1 MIMSCSSM
9 DQRAPLGRI
18 LAGWIAILLCSLLL
32 YDALLYSSLRTAT
45 REGTQASAS
54 VAATALKS
62 RMAIGIRFGK
72 KLETYHNVDRLL
84 ASVGQAADMPLAV
97 LDARGMALH
106 HWGRFPLLPDIS
118 DRLPK
123 TGTEAVLSLKDG
135 ELLLAPVA
143 DRDEHIVGHI
153 AVWMPSRNLDA
164 TLRDLFRQQLLFQ
177 GGLAL
182 AGILLLSLCLGLRRS
197 GGMPRN
203 LCIAIFLLLMLG
215 NGALALHA
223 VSRQY
228 TQGLRNDAAHTGAIL
243 TEDLNR
249 LLLVGV
255 SLDDTSRLSA
265 YLTRAAT
272 AHGDDLVLEV
282 LAPSGKVFAS
292 SHASGPFPELL
303 PPGEEFPLLELAS
316 ALLCVGFLNY
326 FLPVFLKQ
334 ADVAQSNIGRI
345 YMLNCLIVI
354 YSGPLFARLVGNSL
368 RKGPLLFWAGILSA
382 LSVACFCFLP
392 PLPASVAGSILLGLA
407 TGLNIPAQS
416 EFLLELDI
424 ARAIGVD
431 QAMSLLDA
439 LQRVGQVI
447 GPVCVGA
454 VMAIMSVDDAARWA
468 GIILVAISLLFL
480 LLVRPTRHSG
490 DRA

>member
-1 MIMSCSSM
+1 MNQSCPSM
-9 DQRAPLGRI
+9 DRHRPLGRI
-18 LAGWIAILLCSLLL
+18 LTGWIAILLCSLLL

-97 LDARGMALH
+97 LDARGKALH

-118 DRLPK
+118 DRLPQ
-123 TGTEAVLSLKDG
+123 TGKETILSLKDG
-135 ELLLAPVA
+135 ELLLAPIA
-143 DRDEHIVGHI
+143 DRDERIVGHI
-153 AVWMPSRNLDA
+153 AVWMPSLSLDA
-164 TLRDLFRQQLLFQ
+164 TLQDLFRQQLLFQ

-182 AGILLLSLCLGLRRS
+182 AGILLLSFCLGLRRS

-203 LCIAIFLLLMLG
+203 LCIAVFLLLMLG
-215 NGALALHA
+215 NGTLALHA

-255 SLDDTSRLSA
+255 SLDDASRLSA

-272 AHGDDLVLEV
+272 AHGEDLVLEV

-292 SHASGPFPELL
+292 SHASGPLPELL
-303 PPGEEFPLLELAS
+303 PRGEEFPLLELAS
-316 ALLCVGFLNY
+316 SFSVSGDSPEQGWKLRASLTRGPWLE
-326 FLPVFLKQ
+326 
-334 ADVAQSNIGRI
+334 R
-345 YMLNCLIVI
+345 LIAN
-354 YSGPLFARLVGNSL
+354 G
-368 RKGPLLFWAGILSA
+368 
-382 LSVACFCFLP
+382 
-392 PLPASVAGSILLGLA
+392 
-407 TGLNIPAQS
+407 
-416 EFLLELDI
+416 LDI
-424 ARAIGVD
+424 
-431 QAMSLLDA
+431 LT
-439 LQRVGQVI
+439 
-447 GPVCVGA
+447 
-454 VMAIMSVDDAARWA
+454 
-468 GIILVAISLLFL
+468 LVAISLGGDVPAAFPQSGGPPARDDADPRPPQRPVPPADVRFHPGHGHDHL
-480 LLVRPTRHSG
+480 LHPPAHGRTHHVRHAPARRAAGPAHLRRNG
-490 DRA
+490 HDRPQCAHCRDLDEA

>member
-1 MIMSCSSM
+1 MIMPCSSM

-97 LDARGMALH
+97 LDAQGMALH

-197 GGMPRN
+197 EGMPRN

-255 SLDDTSRLSA
+255 SLDDTSRLYSH
-265 YLTRAAT
+265 RATLPA
-272 AHGDDLVLEV
+272 
-282 LAPSGKVFAS
+282 
-292 SHASGPFPELL
+292 PFPNFCR
-303 PPGEEFPLLELAS
+303 PARNSPCWSWPRPFPS
-316 ALLCVGFLNY
+316 
-326 FLPVFLKQ
+326 
-334 ADVAQSNIGRI
+334 
-345 YMLNCLIVI
+345 
-354 YSGPLFARLVGNSL
+354 
-368 RKGPLLFWAGILSA
+368 AGIRRSR
-382 LSVACFCFLP
+382 
-392 PLPASVAGSILLGLA
+392 AGSCG
-407 TGLNIPAQS
+407 PPS
-416 EFLLELDI
+416 
-424 ARAIGVD
+424 RAVPGWS
-431 QAMSLLDA
+431 A
-439 LQRVGQVI
+439 
-447 GPVCVGA
+447 
-454 VMAIMSVDDAARWA
+454 
-468 GIILVAISLLFL
+468 
-480 LLVRPTRHSG
+480 
-490 DRA
+490 

>member
-1 MIMSCSSM
+1 M

-72 KLETYHNVDRLL
+72 KLETYHNIDRLL

-243 TEDLNR
+243 T
-249 LLLVGV
+249 
-255 SLDDTSRLSA
+255 
-265 YLTRAAT
+265 
-272 AHGDDLVLEV
+272 
-282 LAPSGKVFAS
+282 
-292 SHASGPFPELL
+292 
-303 PPGEEFPLLELAS
+303 
-316 ALLCVGFLNY
+316 
-326 FLPVFLKQ
+326 
-334 ADVAQSNIGRI
+334 
-345 YMLNCLIVI
+345 
-354 YSGPLFARLVGNSL
+354 
-368 RKGPLLFWAGILSA
+368 
-382 LSVACFCFLP
+382 
-392 PLPASVAGSILLGLA
+392 
-407 TGLNIPAQS
+407 
-416 EFLLELDI
+416 
-424 ARAIGVD
+424 
-431 QAMSLLDA
+431 
-439 LQRVGQVI
+439 
-447 GPVCVGA
+447 
-454 VMAIMSVDDAARWA
+454 
-468 GIILVAISLLFL
+468 
-480 LLVRPTRHSG
+480 
-490 DRA
+490 